1 MTYNCAEQFMMAGKA
16 KLFGDE
22 EIRQQILD
30 SKDPKTQKM
39 LGRAVRGFDED
50 KWNEAAKEIVFQGN
64 MAKFSQNEDL
74 KEKLIA
80 TKNKILVETSPYD
93 KVWGVGLRQTD
104 PKATNPRLWKGKNW
118 LGEVLTRVRESIK

>member
-1 MTYNCAEQFMMAGKA
+1 MMAGKA
-16 KLFGDE
+16 KLFDDE

-50 KWNEAAKEIVFQGN
+50 KWNEAAKEIVFRGN
-64 MAKFSQNEDL
+64 MAKFSQSEDL

-93 KVWGVGLRQTD
+93 KVWGIGLRQDD